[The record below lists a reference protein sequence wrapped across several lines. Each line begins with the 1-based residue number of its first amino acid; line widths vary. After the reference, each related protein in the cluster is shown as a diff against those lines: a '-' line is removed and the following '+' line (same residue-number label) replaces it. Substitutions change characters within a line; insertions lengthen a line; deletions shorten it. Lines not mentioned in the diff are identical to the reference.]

1 MNAELP
7 VTRGDIEA
15 AARSIAG
22 EILHTPAVSA
32 PALAAIAGVELVL
45 KLETAHPTGSFK
57 ERGAL
62 NKLKSLSAAERHA
75 GVIAM
80 SAGNHAQAVA
90 YHAKRLGIPATI
102 VMPADTPFTKIERTE
117 RHGAKIVLEG
127 AGLAEARRAAVE
139 IAAKRKLTIV
149 HPYDDEKIIAGQGTC
164 GLELLT
170 DQPDLDALIVPIG
183 GGGLIAGI
191 AIAAR
196 ALKPKIALFGVECA
210 AYASM
215 LNALGRGKPPIG
227 GPTLAEGIAVK
238 EPGKLTR
245 RIIEALVD
253 DILLAEE
260 DAIERAVALLLE
272 EQRWVV
278 AGAGAAPLAALIA
291 HKRRFRGKRVGLIV
305 SGGNIDARLLASIL
319 QRALARAGRLARLR
333 IEITDVPG
341 AMAKVTAII
350 AKFGGNIVEIYHQR
364 LFQDVPVKLADVDVV
379 VETRNAAHVGEIVA
393 GLTAAGLPARVLTS
407 TGHADED

>member
-1 MNAELP
+1 LP
-7 VTRGDIEA
+7 F
-15 AARSIAG
+15 
-22 EILHTPAVSA
+22 AVAFAFCCRLCLLLS
-32 PALAAIAGVELVL
+32 PLLFVVI
-45 KLETAHPTGSFK
+45 
-57 ERGAL
+57 
-62 NKLKSLSAAERHA
+62 LSAAKDLRFLRYKETLP
-75 GVIAM
+75 IT
-80 SAGNHAQAVA
+80 
-90 YHAKRLGIPATI
+90 KPLIIGICGGT
-102 VMPADTPFTKIERTE
+102 
-117 RHGAKIVLEG
+117 G
-127 AGLAEARRAAVE
+127 AG
-139 IAAKRKLTIV
+139 KTTI
-149 HPYDDEKIIAGQGTC
+149 
-164 GLELLT
+164 
-170 DQPDLDALIVPIG
+170 
-183 GGGLIAGI
+183 
-191 AIAAR
+191 
-196 ALKPKIALFGVECA
+196 
-210 AYASM
+210 
-215 LNALGRGKPPIG
+215 
-227 GPTLAEGIAVK
+227 
-238 EPGKLTR
+238 TR

-272 EQRWVV
+272 EQRLVV
-278 AGAGAAPLAALIA
+278 EGTGAAPLAALIA

-364 LFQDVPVKLADVDVV
+364 LFPDVPVKLADVDVV